1 MNERLRQWILPVLVV
16 VMGLQML
23 RLFIGSLTWY
33 LRDTV
38 GLSAVSLAPYAFG
51 TFLIAL
57 LAPLL
62 WRVAGPRL
70 ALWISAGGLA
80 IVRLIEQVVTGGPSR
95 LSE

>member
-1 MNERLRQWILPVLVV
+1 MTEKLRQWIIPILVV
-16 VMGLQML
+16 TMGLQML

-51 TFLIAL
+51 TFLLAL
-57 LAPLL
+57 LAPLV

-70 ALWISAGGLA
+70 ALWIAAGGLSDSPPDRA
-80 IVRLIEQVVTGGPSR
+80 ESSPTLVSTFG
-95 LSE
+95 

>member
-1 MNERLRQWILPVLVV
+1 MAMTERLRQWILPILVV
-16 VMGLQML
+16 TMGMQLL

-33 LRDTV
+33 LRDTE

-51 TFLIAL
+51 TFLLAL

-70 ALWISAGGLA
+70 ALWISAGGVA
-80 IVRLIEQVVTGGPSR
+80 KRWIESTRL
-95 LSE
+95 